1 MAHEAERF
9 ASYISYWESAWSR
22 TCGFFIDQT
31 ALTSMQ
37 YTHYTPGRIPTNSA
51 GSTPETLQIL
61 SIKLAEIAGGFKW
74 PLSVYGVVA
83 ARDIVD
89 HNRNI
94 LFSCI
99 RSQAQELKHDDPFL
113 RLTGPTRAIVCSD
126 TVEFEIQLK
135 VKGTTQS
142 QDEALIRCARD
153 CSGGFGHGVST
164 VCYKNSR
171 CTLELCLQRVA
182 QTVQATI
189 LGIQVVKGSWPF
201 EHGARVACSSLSGE
215 IVCTD
220 AGLARIINP
229 SSSQIVLLDSKDGA
243 KLKGFDGH
251 LHVWRQV
258 VSVGTRGELGVEIQ
272 AYSKS
277 GDIATRGHVS
287 FMTKFCNI
295 SQEKC
300 ALDGAEVLITVA
312 WSLVPTERCLI
323 VDDGSRRGNLV

>member
-1 MAHEAERF
+1 MEGKPASTETQTPMRPDGADEEMAHEAERF
-9 ASYISYWESAWSR
+9 ATYIV
-22 TCGFFIDQT
+22 TGT
-31 ALTSMQ
+31 ALSSMQ

-51 GSTPETLQIL
+51 GSTPETLQIF
-61 SIKLAEIAGGFKW
+61 SIKLPEIAGGLKW

-153 CSGGFGHGVST
+153 CNGGFGHGVST

-201 EHGARVACSSLSGE
+201 EYGARVACSSLSGE
-215 IVCTD
+215 IVNTD
-220 AGLARIINP
+220 AGLAH
-229 SSSQIVLLDSKDGA
+229 GA
-243 KLKGFDGH
+243 KLKGFDGY

-277 GDIATRGHVS
+277 GDIATWGHVS

-300 ALDGAEVLITVA
+300 SLDGAEVLITVA

-323 VDDGSRRGNLV
+323 MDDGSRRGNLV